1 MEILSTAPY
10 VRKEM
15 NAMLRKKKSSITA
28 RPVDDELDEKEKE
41 RDEISKNV
49 EKKDIFAM
57 ILSGYLIILPIA
69 IVILTVIFGIAYWFF
84 MRTNM

>member
-10 VRKEM
+10 VGKEM
-15 NAMLRKKKSSITA
+15 NAMLREKKSSITA

-69 IVILTVIFGIAYWFF
+69 IVILAVIFGIAYWFF
-84 MRTNM
+84 MRTKM

>member
-41 RDEISKNV
+41 RDEISENV

-57 ILSGYLIILPIA
+57 ILSGYLMILPIA
-69 IVILTVIFGIAYWFF
+69 IVILAVIFGIAYWFF
-84 MRTNM
+84 MRTKM

>member
-41 RDEISKNV
+41 RD
-49 EKKDIFAM
+49 
-57 ILSGYLIILPIA
+57 
-69 IVILTVIFGIAYWFF
+69 
-84 MRTNM
+84 

>member
-15 NAMLRKKKSSITA
+15 NAMLRKKESSITA

-69 IVILTVIFGIAYWFF
+69 IVILAVIFGIAYWFF
-84 MRTNM
+84 MRTKM

>member
-41 RDEISKNV
+41 RDEISENV

-69 IVILTVIFGIAYWFF
+69 IVILAVVFGIAYWFF